1 VRERLRLAFCLAVLA
16 LCACTPLQRAD
27 SVARGGGLH
36 ALILRGTSFRHAA
49 YERVTDGDALL
60 VLFIE
65 GDGMPWV
72 HGGRV
77 IARDPTSTSTLAL
90 ALAAQTPG
98 SVLYLGRP
106 CYLAARSDPACAAR
120 WWTSDRYGPEVV
132 TSLASAAT
140 RFMEAHH
147 LGRALLVGH
156 SGGGTLAVL
165 LAQRLPH
172 VAGVISIA
180 GNLDP
185 DEWTR
190 QHRYLSLTGANPALE
205 PALPRALPQ
214 WYLVGGLDTN
224 VSEAMA
230 ARYLDRVSADR
241 IWRYTE
247 FDHHCCWLRAWPD
260 VYARVTSQLGTQD
273 GDMQAG
279 NHSSS
284 ITP

>member
-1 VRERLRLAFCLAVLA
+1 ML
-16 LCACTPLQRAD
+16 P
-27 SVARGGGLH
+27 
-36 ALILRGTSFRHAA
+36 GTGFQHAA
-49 YERVTDGDALL
+49 YARVTDGDALL

-65 GDGMPWV
+65 GDGLPWV
-72 HGGRV
+72 HGGRA
-77 IARDPTSTSTLAL
+77 IASDPTSSALLAL

-106 CYLAARSDPACAAR
+106 CYLAARSDPACATR
-120 WWTSDRYGPEVV
+120 WWTFDRYAPEVV
-132 TSLASAAT
+132 TSLAAAAT

-147 LGRALLVGH
+147 LGRTLLVGH

-165 LAQRLPH
+165 LAERLPR

-190 QHRYLSLTGANPALE
+190 QHRYTPLTGANPALE

-214 WYLVGGLDTN
+214 WYLVGGRDMN

-230 ARYLDRVSADR
+230 ARYLDRVSPDR
-241 IWRYTE
+241 IWRYAL
-247 FDHHCCWLRAWPD
+247 FDHHCCWQRAWPE
-260 VYARVTSQLGTQD
+260 VYARVTSQLSTQD
-273 GDMQAG
+273 ADILPAG
-279 NHSSS
+279 NHPSGLR
-284 ITP
+284 P